1 MNKYERTEG
10 VGRIRRC
17 AVTHETLPEAELI
30 RFVADMDGNI
40 FPDPAA
46 RAPGRG
52 VWVRANRETIDLA
65 VKKNV
70 FSRGLKRETK
80 APVDLS
86 DKVALALRQRCLD
99 IISLSKKA
107 GGIVVGNDQVAA
119 FLRAEAPAWRLEAS
133 DGSAAGRAK
142 LNGLS
147 LLWGGVPTVGCFTG
161 AEMGMALGRDV
172 VIHALLTHGRLADSW
187 TTDIRRLGG
196 FVALVPDDWPKDLSE
211 GGALDLKEDW
221 SDDDQD
227 DDDDMGHG
235 RS

>member
-1 MNKYERTEG
+1 MNKYERAEG
-10 VGRIRRC
+10 AGRIRRC
-17 AVTHETLPEAELI
+17 ALTHETLPEAELI
-30 RFVADMDGNI
+30 RFVADLDGNI

-52 VWVRANRETIDLA
+52 VWLRATRDTTDLA

-70 FSRGLKRETK
+70 FSRALKRETK
-80 APVDLS
+80 ATTELS
-86 DKVALALRQRCLD
+86 NQVALALRQRCLD

-107 GGIVVGNDQVAA
+107 GGIIIGNEQVAA
-119 FLRAEAPAWRLEAS
+119 FLRAEPPAWRIEAS
-133 DGSAAGRAK
+133 DGSASGRAK

-161 AEMGMALGRDV
+161 AEIGMALGREV
-172 VIHALLTHGRLADSW
+172 VIHAVLTPGRLADSW
-187 TTDIRRLGG
+187 TTDVRRLSG

-211 GGALDLKEDW
+211 GGTLSSNEDW

-227 DDDDMGHG
+227 DDDRRGHG